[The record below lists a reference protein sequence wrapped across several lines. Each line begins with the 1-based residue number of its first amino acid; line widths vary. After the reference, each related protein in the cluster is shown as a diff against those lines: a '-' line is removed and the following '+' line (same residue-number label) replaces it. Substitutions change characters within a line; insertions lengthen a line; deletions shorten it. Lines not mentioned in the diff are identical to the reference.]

1 MLQKSL
7 VNRCKKHQPEL
18 LQKKGK
24 TPGTVAENIGKLL
37 QKTPPSQKTP
47 VQAGKTP
54 VSENTPLTV
63 GKTPVPYP
71 VHPRI
76 TESEVL

>member
-1 MLQKSL
+1 LQKTPART
-7 VNRCKKHQPEL
+7 VT
-18 LQKKGK
+18 KKGK

-54 VSENTPLTV
+54 LSENTPLTV